1 MEEKK
6 REKFFSLLMEFVVE
20 RRSCCVVRV
29 RWGEEG
35 ELSGVDL
42 DFSLSEKEGKT
53 NNFSASS
60 SVSAAAA
67 AIVATTTTVTLA
79 FFHRKKKFWFL
90 SKKERKK
97 NQFLKGP
104 GSRRVQSEQ

>member
-1 MEEKK
+1 M
-6 REKFFSLLMEFVVE
+6 
-20 RRSCCVVRV
+20 RSCCIVRV
-29 RWGEEG
+29 RWGGGVEW
-35 ELSGVDL
+35 SGL
-42 DFSLSEKEGKT
+42 RFFSLYEKEGKT

-60 SVSAAAA
+60 SVSAAAAA

>member
-60 SVSAAAA
+60 SVSASSA
-67 AIVATTTTVTLA
+67 AIVATTTVTLA

>member
-1 MEEKK
+1 MWHD
-6 REKFFSLLMEFVVE
+6 

-60 SVSAAAA
+60 SVSASSA
-67 AIVATTTTVTLA
+67 AIVATTTVTLA
-79 FFHRKKKFWFL
+79 FFHRKKKFWF
-90 SKKERKK
+90 E
-97 NQFLKGP
+97 
-104 GSRRVQSEQ
+104 

>member
-60 SVSAAAA
+60 SVSASSA
-67 AIVATTTTVTLA
+67 AIVATTTVTLA
-79 FFHRKKKFWFL
+79 FFHRKKKFWF
-90 SKKERKK
+90 E
-97 NQFLKGP
+97 
-104 GSRRVQSEQ
+104 

>member
-60 SVSAAAA
+60 SVSASSLCFLFAS
-67 AIVATTTTVTLA
+67 IKSSLLVNH
-79 FFHRKKKFWFL
+79 FFFASL
-90 SKKERKK
+90 
-97 NQFLKGP
+97 
-104 GSRRVQSEQ
+104 

>member
-67 AIVATTTTVTLA
+67 AAIVATTTTVTLA
-79 FFHRKKKFWFL
+79 FFHRKKKFWF
-90 SKKERKK
+90 E
-97 NQFLKGP
+97 
-104 GSRRVQSEQ
+104 